1 LPGLSANITY
11 FYHPAGAGIYFRFCH
26 RNDSFRARWQ
36 AATGSWDD
44 KIIGDIGC
52 GPGNVFATV
61 GGNPRLLIGVD
72 VARGSLEMARAVGY
86 LTRRSSEFGGTR
98 SGASRLQA
106 ERRDFAPGYVV

>member
-1 LPGLSANITY
+1 MPLPGASPIKCCPLSRSSLGLSANITY
-11 FYHPAGAGIYFRFCH
+11 FYHTAGAGIYFRFCH

-72 VARGSLEMARAVGY
+72 VARGSLEMARARW
-86 LTRRSSEFGGTR
+86 LPHAAIF
-98 SGASRLQA
+98 
-106 ERRDFAPGYVV
+106 